1 MRVFQARVKERER
14 QKEKREGEGE
24 GEEGEG
30 ERQGPFIS
38 REACRNRYKNGHVQ
52 EPELHS

>member
-1 MRVFQARVKERER
+1 MSVSVGKGEGDGE
-14 QKEKREGEGE
+14 REGEGE

-30 ERQGPFIS
+30 EREGPFIS

-52 EPELHS
+52 KPELHS